1 MNNDI
6 LIFLCR
12 ELPWYLLAIWS
23 FYSLSVVIFPKQ
35 LSKITNYYLI
45 ESIPSMF
52 ITLGL
57 LGTFLGITYGLI
69 NFNTD
74 PDYIKDSIKELLDG
88 LKTAFY
94 TSIFGIISSLIF
106 KTLINFRLNTDF
118 VKHPDDVKEQDLYT
132 SMNNNLSAIREQTKS
147 ALDTLNDIKDHKLK
161 NIANGTEG
169 LANKLDKFFEDMA
182 NQSAGA
188 IQEALMAVIEDFND
202 TFKTFIGQ
210 LVEQNFDKLTQ
221 SIDQLITWQ
230 QDYKTDITGIKEAY
244 ERLAINHKEFV
255 NNTENWVSKLDAI
268 AGSSSQLQTIIND
281 FQSAFDN
288 ESRFSDVI
296 GKINEAVDNL
306 HGTSEIVNKHTEQLG
321 NTTEALTYTKD
332 EISTWLN
339 QEEGV
344 RSMVTALGD
353 SLKQLRE
360 FDISQIENLDKAFM
374 TRLENTFKGLD
385 EVMEAQLKLVV
396 SKSK

>member
-106 KTLINFRLNTDF
+106 KTVINFRLNTDF

-169 LANKLDKFFEDMA
+169 F
-182 NQSAGA
+182 
-188 IQEALMAVIEDFND
+188 
-202 TFKTFIGQ
+202 
-210 LVEQNFDKLTQ
+210 
-221 SIDQLITWQ
+221 
-230 QDYKTDITGIKEAY
+230 
-244 ERLAINHKEFV
+244 
-255 NNTENWVSKLDAI
+255 
-268 AGSSSQLQTIIND
+268 SQ
-281 FQSAFDN
+281 
-288 ESRFSDVI
+288 
-296 GKINEAVDNL
+296 
-306 HGTSEIVNKHTEQLG
+306 
-321 NTTEALTYTKD
+321 
-332 EISTWLN
+332 
-339 QEEGV
+339 
-344 RSMVTALGD
+344 
-353 SLKQLRE
+353 
-360 FDISQIENLDKAFM
+360 
-374 TRLENTFKGLD
+374 
-385 EVMEAQLKLVV
+385 
-396 SKSK
+396 